1 MWIHKSLEK
10 GKIVTLD
17 IIMALMLF
25 AFASSVSPGPNNLM
39 LMSSGAN
46 FGFRKTLPH
55 LIGVGLGFVLM
66 LVLVGMGIMQVFDL
80 YPASYLILKWCSVI
94 YLIYLSY
101 KVATAAQPKNSNSN
115 NVKPFSFVQA
125 VLFQW
130 VNPKGWTMALTAIGI
145 YAPERDINSVM
156 FVGIVF
162 GLVMLPSISVWVIMG
177 QKIHK
182 LLSSMK
188 RLRIFNGVMAT
199 LLIASLYPVLV
210 N

>member
-1 MWIHKSLEK
+1 MHKLLNK

-17 IIMALMLF
+17 IIMALMVF

-55 LIGVGLGFVLM
+55 LMGVGFGFVLM
-66 LVLVGMGIMQVFDL
+66 LVLVGIGIMQVFDL

-101 KVATAAQPKNSNSN
+101 KVATAAQPKNKNSN
-115 NVKPFSFVQA
+115 NAQPFSFIQA

-156 FVGIVF
+156 LVGIVF
-162 GLVMLPSISVWVIMG
+162 GLVMLPSVSVWVVMG

-182 LLSSMK
+182 LLSSIK

>member
-1 MWIHKSLEK
+1 MHKSLDK

-66 LVLVGMGIMQVFDL
+66 LVLVGIGIMQVFDL

-101 KVATAAQPKNSNSN
+101 KVATAAQPKNKNSN

-162 GLVMLPSISVWVIMG
+162 GLIMIPSISVWVVMG

-199 LLIASLYPVLV
+199 LLIASLYPVLFS
-210 N
+210 

>member
-1 MWIHKSLEK
+1 MHKSLDK

-46 FGFRKTLPH
+46 FGFRKTFPH

-66 LVLVGMGIMQVFDL
+66 LVLVGIGIMQVFDL
-80 YPASYLILKWCSVI
+80 YPASYIILKWCSVI
-94 YLIYLSY
+94 YLVYLSY
-101 KVATAAQPKNSNSN
+101 KVATAAQPENSNSN
-115 NVKPFSFVQA
+115 NVKPFSFIQA

-145 YAPERDINSVM
+145 YAPQRDINSVL

-162 GLVMLPSISVWVIMG
+162 GLVMLPSISVWVVLG
-177 QKIHK
+177 KKLQKI
-182 LLSSMK
+182 LSSGK

-199 LLIASLYPVLV
+199 LLLASLYPVLV
-210 N
+210 G